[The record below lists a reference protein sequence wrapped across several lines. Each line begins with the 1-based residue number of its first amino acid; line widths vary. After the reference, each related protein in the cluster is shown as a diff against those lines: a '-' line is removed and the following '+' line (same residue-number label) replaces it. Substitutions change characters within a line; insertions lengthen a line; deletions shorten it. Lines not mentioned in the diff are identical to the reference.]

1 MKYITKFKKQIIS
14 EVNKNERATWCN
26 IHDIRTDKKCNSDM
40 KCKECIVDSI
50 EWLDR
55 SVENDKK

>member
-1 MKYITKFKKQIIS
+1 MKYITKFKKQIIY
-14 EVNKNERATWCN
+14 EVNKNRNATWCV
-26 IHDIRTDKKCNSDM
+26 IHDIRSYERCNNDM

>member
-1 MKYITKFKKQIIS
+1 MKYITKFKKQIIY
-14 EVNKNERATWCN
+14 EVNKNINATWCV
-26 IHDIRTDKKCNSDM
+26 IHDIRSYERCNNDM